1 MEISYTGPEG
11 NVLVGTRF
19 DPEGDLTGEVVL
31 LLHGGG
37 QTRHSW
43 AATAKALAQKGHRAI
58 TLDLRGHGDSDW
70 SGQGNYLFEDFA
82 DDVKVVVGEILA
94 KFGSHPVVIGA
105 SLGGMASM
113 IFAGEA
119 MGKGEGSLL
128 SGLILVDI
136 TPTVKMDGVEKILG
150 FMGSHA
156 KDGFATLEEAAD
168 AIATYLPHRP
178 RPKDLSGLAKNL
190 RLGEDGRY
198 RWHWDP
204 AFLESRQKMDR
215 RDVIQEQLSG
225 AVKNLKMPVMLVRGR
240 DSELVGEKEV
250 AEFLALVPHAQ
261 IADVSGARHMVA
273 GDKNDIFANAVLGF
287 IDELDGEV

>member
-1 MEISYTGPEG
+1 MEISYTGLEG

-19 DPEGDLTGEVVL
+19 DAGISDAGVFSGQVVL

-43 AATAKALAQKGHRAI
+43 AATAKALAARGHCAI

-70 SGQGNYLFEDFA
+70 SKKGNYQFSDFA
-82 DDVKVVVGEILA
+82 GDVKLVVEAITQ
-94 KFGSHPVVIGA
+94 KFGQKPVVIGA

-119 MGKGEGSLL
+119 EKAKHIML
-128 SGLILVDI
+128 SGLVLVDI

-150 FMGSHA
+150 FMGSRSA
-156 KDGFATLEEAAD
+156 EGFATLEEAGD
-168 AIATYLPHRP
+168 AIAAYLPHRP
-178 RPKDLSGLAKNL
+178 KPKDLSGLAKNL
-190 RLGEDGRY
+190 RLGKDGRY

-204 AFLESRQKMDR
+204 AFLTSRKQIDR
-215 RDVIQEQLSG
+215 QSLIEKRLGDAVRQLT
-225 AVKNLKMPVMLVRGR
+225 MPVMLVRGR
-240 DSELVGEKEV
+240 ESELVGDEEV
-250 AEFLALVPHAQ
+250 AIFLEMVPHAQ

-273 GDKNDIFANAVLGF
+273 GDKNDVFAKAVLGF
-287 IDELDGEV
+287 IDQL